1 MLHCSIA
8 CSITRA
14 KKEHTM
20 SATDKSSGVA
30 AAIGA
35 EIDKAVDTALREYA
49 KAAQEAGEQ
58 QKKAFDYLAQQQSA
72 FLAGW
77 QKGLTQG
84 FDAAKTNVDEV
95 TAAIKE
101 FGNQAAAAQKQAFD
115 AFAEAQRVVLNY
127 AATATKA
134 NG

>member
-1 MLHCSIA
+1 
-8 CSITRA
+8 
-14 KKEHTM
+14 M
-20 SATDKSSGVA
+20 SGTSKSSGVG

-35 EIDKAVDTALREYA
+35 EIDNVVETALREYA

-58 QKKAFDYLAQQQSA
+58 QKKAFDYLAQQQAA

-84 FDAAKTNVDEV
+84 FEAAKTNVDEV
-95 TAAIKE
+95 TAAVKE
-101 FGNQAAAAQKQAFD
+101 FGNQAAAAQKQAFE

-127 AATATKA
+127 AATTTKA
-134 NG
+134 KS